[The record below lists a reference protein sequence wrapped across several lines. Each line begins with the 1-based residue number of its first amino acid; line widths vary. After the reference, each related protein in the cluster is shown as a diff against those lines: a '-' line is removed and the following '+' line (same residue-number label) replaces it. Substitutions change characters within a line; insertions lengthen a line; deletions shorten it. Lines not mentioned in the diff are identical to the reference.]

1 MVRKFNSKRGAVGLS
16 INTLVVVIIS
26 IVVLG
31 LGVSMLYR
39 FLGDAGDIQDT
50 LDSRTENEIERLL
63 TNQGKMVAVP
73 FHIKQV
79 ERGDSV
85 VYGVGIL
92 NPGGEDSSENY
103 YVTVEPRDFV
113 NSEGDL
119 AEMNLD
125 VSSWL
130 LYNTDPIK
138 VEEGDFV
145 KELLSVGVPKDAAT
159 GEYIFNLKVCTTA
172 NCLSL
177 DGESSTR
184 HGNPQKFTVVVS

>member
-1 MVRKFNSKRGAVGLS
+1 
-16 INTLVVVIIS
+16 
-26 IVVLG
+26 
-31 LGVSMLYR
+31 MLYR